1 MSALARRAL
10 QRGQAAPVKS
20 FGRRLAY
27 ESLRRTNPRCAV
39 RGLWGFEDLAVLWVM
54 GVVFTLL
61 LAIVVLE
68 VLSGDRGADPRP
80 RMGKAAD
87 GV

>member
-1 MSALARRAL
+1 MFAR
-10 QRGQAAPVKS
+10 
-20 FGRRLAY
+20 
-27 ESLRRTNPRCAV
+27 
-39 RGLWGFEDLAVLWVM
+39 
-54 GVVFTLL
+54 L

-80 RMGKAAD
+80 RMGKAGD